1 MFRESVRDRVFY
13 NLVLFAVLLVAAS
26 ILIGQLTAGQD
37 VKIIKDLGLAATSL
51 FGLFIPI
58 FVGIHLVSKE
68 VDRRSVYPLLAK
80 PVRRSEFIVGK
91 YAGLLLTLLANM
103 AVMTVAIYAVLFFL
117 SRGVPANI
125 QGAWDAPAMDPALL
139 KAIALIYLNLAVV
152 TAVAVFF
159 STYSSPMLSA
169 AFTIGIYIAGQFNA
183 DLKRFDLIVD
193 SPAAA
198 ARREG
203 LLLRPAGLRE
213 VRHQARRRPR
223 HSRERRLPG
232 VDRGLRRDVH
242 RRAAVRRGD
251 DLLAEGLQ
259 MTRASAAGRRPARPP
274 SAWRRRSPSTRRRIA
289 GPRRKV
295 DRPGLHVPALR
306 PRS

>member
-1 MFRESVRDRVFY
+1 MNAVRSVAGAVFRETVRDRVFY

-51 FGLFIPI
+51 FGLFIAI

-80 PVRRSEFIVGK
+80 PVRRSELIVGK
-91 YAGLLLTLLANM
+91 YAGLLLTLLANIS
-103 AVMTVAIYAVLFFL
+103 VMTVAIYAICFFL

-169 AFTIGIYIAGQFNA
+169 AFTIGVYIAGQFSA
-183 DLKRFDLIVD
+183 DLKRLDLILD

-198 ARREG
+198 AFAKACYYVLPDFAKFDIKLAVVHG
-203 LLLRPAGLRE
+203 IPVSGAYLASTAAYAGLYIAALLFGA
-213 VRHQARRRPR
+213 VMIF
-223 HSRERRLPG
+223 S
-232 VDRGLRRDVH
+232 RRDF
-242 RRAAVRRGD
+242 
-251 DLLAEGLQ
+251 
-259 MTRASAAGRRPARPP
+259 
-274 SAWRRRSPSTRRRIA
+274 
-289 GPRRKV
+289 K
-295 DRPGLHVPALR
+295 
-306 PRS
+306 